1 MVFNPKSSKI
11 APSTALEPTTFL
23 HYLATAQS
31 IPGQRGVMFG
41 VRGHNVW
48 LDNKDSRCNAGSLR
62 VTTQKL
68 HLDKTFQLSRGE
80 KKKTLLKIL
89 GFLFSSH
96 FSSAIK
102 RLSKTCF
109 FVTSVST
116 QVLDKSFEDLHG
128 HTQVSV
134 TVLTHKN
141 TILLHEIS

>member
-23 HYLATAQS
+23 HYPATAQS

-109 FVTSVST
+109 FCDISVNSGPG
-116 QVLDKSFEDLHG
+116 QKLRRPAWSHAGFCDG
-128 HTQVSV
+128 AHTQ
-134 TVLTHKN
+134 KYN
-141 TILLHEIS
+141 TNTAA